1 MLVAEVVGTL
11 FLIFAGCGSAV
22 TNLNNDKVVTLP
34 GIAIVWGLAVMVLAY
49 SLGHISSAHFNPAVT
64 IAHASTKRFP
74 LKQIPA
80 YLTAQL
86 VGSTLASAALK
97 LIFSGK
103 ENQFVGTLPAGSNL
117 QAFVVEFI
125 ITFYLMFIISG
136 VATDNRA
143 MRELFII
150 VHGHI
155 LSSDTQTSQY
165 VKSPR
170 VLHSS
175 KVQEPNEF
183 E

>member
-1 MLVAEVVGTL
+1 
-11 FLIFAGCGSAV
+11 
-22 TNLNNDKVVTLP
+22 
-34 GIAIVWGLAVMVLAY
+34 MVLAY

-86 VGSTLASAALK
+86 VGLTLASAALK

-143 MRELFII
+143 M
-150 VHGHI
+150 
-155 LSSDTQTSQY
+155 Q
-165 VKSPR
+165 
-170 VLHSS
+170 
-175 KVQEPNEF
+175 QENEALLIF
-183 E
+183 TCTL